1 MIYYCVRSTYRA
13 GGNVFKEMYQTF
25 SDKKPNDSED
35 ENIFNV
41 VVKKYFTDEKEAVD
55 YLNGKNK
62 S

>member
-1 MIYYCVRSTYRA
+1 
-13 GGNVFKEMYQTF
+13 MYQTF